1 MESRYPDVDAKQLAQ
16 EGYALLG
23 TSYFISGQ
31 LDGSFYKDQA
41 MTQGMKVGAAVVLLQ
56 VDYTDVL
63 ADGCCARIFTSYW
76 ADLARYRAN
85 M

>member
-1 MESRYPDVDAKQLAQ
+1 MESRNPDMDARELAQ
-16 EGYALLG
+16 EGYALIG
-23 TSYFISGQ
+23 TSYFITGQ
-31 LDGSFYKDQA
+31 LDGSFYKGEA

-63 ADGCCARIFTSYW
+63 ADGCCARVFASYW
-76 ADLARYRAN
+76 ADLARYRAD